1 MARRPL
7 VVLLIAAAVSSA
19 FAADDFYEQQLR
31 AAKSDWAANRTAQA
45 ADELRIAAFGFLDR
59 PPLLQEAL
67 VRLAVAQDALGL
79 TTERSRTIERFMA
92 IEQRFPSYRSV
103 DVEPQIRST
112 FEKLLTGQVPR
123 ATLLAVPSLAP
134 VANYEIRKVAE
145 LPENRRLA
153 AYQAGMQREP
163 KNVEWPLAA
172 AREFSVKENHGEVIR
187 WGTRALEIDNT
198 NKEARAL
205 VAHARA
211 ARRECREALALITAA
226 DIKDRPD
233 LTADQAV
240 CFAQLG
246 RYKEA
251 QAALANVPERM
262 RRRPDVQ
269 RAAEAVSKNIETSA
283 SSAQVS
289 TPVSTKPAPLINRPA
304 VPTSAPRPTAAEV
317 LDVTHRLVRDGKPL
331 EALSRLRPAVEA
343 EPDNRVLRL
352 NLLEAA
358 VLSRDWKT
366 AVAQVP
372 RITPLAVGEELYM
385 FYSSVAL
392 YENGQKEEARPLMER
407 ARAHMVPS
415 PIVDHYVRRILGET
429 G

>member
-7 VVLLIAAAVSSA
+7 VVLLILAAVSSA

-31 AAKSDWAANRTAQA
+31 AAKSDFAANRVAQA

-67 VRLAVAQDALGL
+67 VRLAVAQESLGQ

-92 IEQRFPSYRSV
+92 VEQRFPSYRSV
-103 DVEPQIRST
+103 QVEPQIRST
-112 FEKLLTGQVPR
+112 FEKLLSDQVPH
-123 ATLLAVPSLAP
+123 ATLLAMPGLAP

-145 LPENRRLA
+145 LPENKRVA

-163 KNVEWPLAA
+163 KNAEGPLAI
-172 AREFSVKENHGEVIR
+172 ARESSVKENHGEVIR
-187 WGTRALEIDNT
+187 WGTRALEIDST
-198 NKEARAL
+198 NREARAL

-211 ARRECREALALITAA
+211 ARRECREALALITPA

-251 QAALANVPERM
+251 QTALANVPERL

-269 RAAEAVSKNIETSA
+269 RAAETVSKNIEASA

-289 TPVSTKPAPLINRPA
+289 MPIATKPAPPVTA
-304 VPTSAPRPTAAEV
+304 PTTPTPAPRPTAAEV

-343 EPDNRVLRL
+343 EPDNRSLRL
-352 NLLEAA
+352 GLLEAA

-366 AVAQVP
+366 AVSQVP
-372 RITPLAVGEELYM
+372 KVMPLATGEELYM